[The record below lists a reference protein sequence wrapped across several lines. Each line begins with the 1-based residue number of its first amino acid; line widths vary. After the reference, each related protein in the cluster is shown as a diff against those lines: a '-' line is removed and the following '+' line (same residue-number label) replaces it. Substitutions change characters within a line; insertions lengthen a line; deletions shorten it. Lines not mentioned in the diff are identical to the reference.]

1 MLARE
6 RAGGRTDC
14 RGEVGRPFSRPA
26 GTSPRP
32 RRPMLSE
39 PQQMSNRTPLSV
51 VRVEKPCPADWDHM
65 AGDGAVRFCQHCQK
79 HVHDLSAM
87 PADAAERLV
96 CLSAD
101 KMCVRYAAGADG
113 QPLTLEYLR
122 QTPPRWRWR
131 VWTVVAVSLALVSG
145 TVQALFFGKRV

>member
-1 MLARE
+1 
-6 RAGGRTDC
+6 
-14 RGEVGRPFSRPA
+14 
-26 GTSPRP
+26 
-32 RRPMLSE
+32 
-39 PQQMSNRTPLSV
+39 MSNRTPLSV
-51 VRVEKPCPADWDHM
+51 VRVEKPCPASWDEM
-65 AGDGAVRFCQHCQK
+65 PGDGAVRFCQHCQK

-101 KMCVRYAAGADG
+101 RLCVRYAAGADG

-131 VWTVVAVSLALVSG
+131 AWTAVALCLALVAG
-145 TVQALFFGKRV
+145 TVQAFFFGRRVAVAPPAPPPPMMPMVMGEIAPSSSAPMLPVPPTATP

>member
-1 MLARE
+1 
-6 RAGGRTDC
+6 
-14 RGEVGRPFSRPA
+14 
-26 GTSPRP
+26 
-32 RRPMLSE
+32 
-39 PQQMSNRTPLSV
+39 MSNRTPLSV
-51 VRVEKPCPADWDHM
+51 VRVEKPCLADWDQM
-65 AGDGAVRFCQHCQK
+65 SGEGAVRFCQHCQK

-87 PADAAERLV
+87 PAGAAERLV

-131 VWTVVAVSLALVSG
+131 VWTTVAVSLALISG
-145 TVQALFFGKRV
+145 SVQALFFGKRVAVVPAAPPPPPTVRMVMGKIGPAAPCPTPVLGTAAPSPQ